1 MFLCEILDNH
11 RLVIYGDLIWHYLTL
26 QVDHE
31 DHDNKSLLRFGALW
45 EADYNHDSLLV
56 YSTGRS
62 PSMYFDLRQE
72 VPLLTPGIA
81 IMSVGT
87 EIVYGDTMTPD
98 LGWKKILSAGW
109 DRSAV
114 EAVANEMNLKYQVWN
129 YLNPW

>member
-1 MFLCEILDNH
+1 M
-11 RLVIYGDLIWHYLTL
+11 
-26 QVDHE
+26 DHE
-31 DHDNKSLLRFGALW
+31 DQDNKSLLRFGALW

-56 YSTGRS
+56 FSTGRS

-87 EIVYGDTMTPD
+87 EIVYGDTMIPD

-114 EAVANEMNLKYQVWN
+114 EAVANEMNLKYQVWI
-129 YLNPW
+129 YLNP

>member
-1 MFLCEILDNH
+1 M
-11 RLVIYGDLIWHYLTL
+11 
-26 QVDHE
+26 DHE

-114 EAVANEMNLKYQVWN
+114 EAVANEMNLKYQVWI
-129 YLNPW
+129 YLNP